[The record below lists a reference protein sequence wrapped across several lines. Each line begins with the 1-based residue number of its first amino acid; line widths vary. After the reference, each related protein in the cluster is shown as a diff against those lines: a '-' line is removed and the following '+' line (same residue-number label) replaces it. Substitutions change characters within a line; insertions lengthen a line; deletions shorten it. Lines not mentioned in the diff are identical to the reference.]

1 MRPFVESD
9 IFIKVLAYLDHL
21 KDFMEIFQDGAF
33 PNLDYHFFSSDLVF
47 FQHYL
52 GKFTVT
58 KETFW
63 RNRHINLGL
72 SIFGHI
78 LNDFLEIFQDGAFPN
93 LEYHL
98 FQLIRCFSALI
109 R

>member
-1 MRPFVESD
+1 M
-9 IFIKVLAYLDHL
+9 
-21 KDFMEIFQDGAF
+21 
-33 PNLDYHFFSSDLVF
+33 
-47 FQHYL
+47 
-52 GKFTVT
+52 T
-58 KETFW
+58 KETFS

-78 LNDFLEIFQDGAFPN
+78 LNDFMEIFQDGAFPN
-93 LEYHL
+93 LEYNL